1 MGLILL
7 SFLVFPA
14 FIANI
19 LIVRSRFRGVAG
31 LRITEGISLSFAAY
45 ALCQSL
51 ALAFISAA
59 AMPHLSHNLIKVS
72 AFFFALSYLLVF
84 VFVLDFPVALP
95 RWIRVIGGLL
105 ATAAAALALWRIVFS
120 TDYIL
125 ATVRA
130 GSDIVRVDGSA
141 YGLINNLETGLAAL
155 SAAILLARS
164 FTFASRI
171 QRQRALVG
179 FAGIVLG
186 AGFIWILPQLVVS
199 RSVVRSVFALT
210 PVAALVLAT
219 VVTYSFYL
227 SRLFDWRSIG
237 RRLFYFGLLTL
248 VVGLPTGL
256 AIYVLTLLRIVSETV
271 PLVGTFVVFFIS
283 LFLARAFSARFLER
297 AGSFGEYREE
307 LESGLAHIDLSE
319 GRDLVLGK
327 LYGLLSNALD
337 FSDFTV
343 LIEDDQGSLRSVFSP
358 TGGKA
363 NIEKGSDLAIALDR
377 SDATVLLKSE
387 ALAHP
392 AYADVRAEFMGLFE
406 NLNAEAFIL
415 AREGRHIIGA
425 FILGARRTGADF
437 TDYDYDTFKS
447 IYGKLFVF
455 AYYLKNVARESLLY
469 TVDREIAL
477 SDQIIR
483 FALEKVD
490 PFEHPK
496 ADAAWALRYM
506 RTLGGDF
513 IDFVRLSP
521 DRWFFVMGDVSGKG
535 LSASMNMLILKSM
548 IRTFLRV
555 EKDFVGLVSRIN
567 TFIKDNLPRG
577 NFFAGIFGYFDL
589 SKDAFYYINCGIPA
603 LLLYSPSFESF
614 IEVQGEGKI
623 LGFVRD
629 IKPYLKP
636 RKLIMPTGCVL
647 VAATDGITDSENLRG
662 ERFGKERLRRSIQER
677 LGEPAN
683 AIVDGTLEDLLS
695 FSDRKQ
701 DDDLTLFVI
710 KFPNRSAK

>member
-1 MGLILL
+1 MGLTLL

-14 FIANI
+14 FLANI
-19 LIVRSRFRGVAG
+19 LVVRARFRGVAG
-31 LRITEGISLSFAAY
+31 LRITEGISLAFALY

-51 ALAFISAA
+51 ALSFVSMAVLPQASQG
-59 AMPHLSHNLIKVS
+59 LIKTS
-72 AFFFALSYLLVF
+72 AFLFALGYLLVF
-84 VFVLDFPVALP
+84 IFVLEFPIALP
-95 RWIRVIGGLL
+95 RPMRIAGGFL
-105 ATAAAALALWRIVFS
+105 ALGAAALALWRIVFT

-130 GSDIVRVDGSA
+130 GSDIVRVDGPQYS
-141 YGLINNLETGLAAL
+141 LINNLETGLAAI
-155 SAAILLARS
+155 SAAVLLVRS
-164 FTFASRI
+164 FGMKSRI
-171 QRQRALVG
+171 QRQRALVA
-179 FAGIVLG
+179 FAGIVVG
-186 AGFIWILPQLVVS
+186 AGFVWALPQLVVS

-219 VVTYSFYL
+219 VVTYAFYL

-237 RRLFYFGLLTL
+237 RRMAYYSFLTL
-248 VVGLPTGL
+248 VVGLPTGF
-256 AIYVLTLLRIVSETV
+256 AVYVLSLLGGLSRTI
-271 PLVGTFVVFFIS
+271 PLLGSFIVFFIA
-283 LFLARAFSARFLER
+283 LFAARAFSARFLER
-297 AGSFGEYREE
+297 AASFGEYRED
-307 LESGLAHIDLSE
+307 LESGLAHIDLAE
-319 GRDLVLGK
+319 GRDSVLGR
-327 LYGLLSNALD
+327 LYALLSEALD

-343 LIEDDQGSLRSVFSP
+343 LIEDDQGALKSVFSP

-363 NIEKGSDLAIALDR
+363 VIERGSALAIALDR

-392 AYADVRAEFMGLFE
+392 AYEDVRAEFIQVFE

-490 PFEHPK
+490 RFEHPK
-496 ADAAWALRYM
+496 ADASWALRYM

-513 IDFVRLSP
+513 IDFVKLSP

-555 EKDFVGLVSRIN
+555 EKDFVSLVSRIN
-567 TFIKDNLPRG
+567 TFIKDNLPKG
-577 NFFAGIFGYFDL
+577 NFFAGVFGYFDL

-603 LLLYSPSFESF
+603 LLLYSPSFDAF
-614 IEVQGEGKI
+614 IEVQGEGRI

-636 RKLIMPTGCVL
+636 RKLIMPPGCTL

-662 ERFGKERLRRSIQER
+662 ERFGKERLRRSVNDR
-677 LGEPAN
+677 LAQGSK
-683 AIVDGTLEDLLS
+683 AIVDGVLDDLLQ
-695 FSDRKQ
+695 FSDHKQ

-710 KFPNRSAK
+710 KFPPRSAQ

>member
-1 MGLILL
+1 MGLTLL

-14 FIANI
+14 FLANI
-19 LIVRSRFRGVAG
+19 LIVRRRFRGAEG
-31 LRITEGISLSFAAY
+31 LRITEGVSLSFAIY
-45 ALCQSL
+45 ALLQSL
-51 ALAFISAA
+51 SLAFISAA
-59 AMPHLSHNLIKVS
+59 AMPHLSHNLIKTS
-72 AFFFALSYLLVF
+72 AFFFGLSYILIF
-84 VFVLDFPVALP
+84 VFVLDFPVPLP
-95 RWIRVIGGLL
+95 RAVRIVGGIL
-105 ATAAAALALWRIVFS
+105 ATAAAALALWRIVF
-120 TDYIL
+120 TPDYIL

-130 GSDIVRVDGSA
+130 GSDIVRVDGPQ

-164 FTFASRI
+164 LGIKSRI
-171 QRQRALVG
+171 QRQRGLVA
-179 FAGIVLG
+179 FAGVVVG
-186 AGFIWILPQLVVS
+186 AGFIWLLPQLVVS

-210 PVAALVLAT
+210 PVAALVLAS
-219 VVTYSFYL
+219 VVTYAFYL
-227 SRLFDWRSIG
+227 SRIFDWRSIG
-237 RRLFYFGLLTL
+237 RQLAYYALLTL
-248 VVGLPTGL
+248 VVGLPTGFVV
-256 AIYVLTLLRIVSETV
+256 YVLTLLRIVSETV
-271 PLVGTFVVFFIS
+271 PLVGTFLVFFVS
-283 LFLARAFSARFLER
+283 LYLARGFSARFLAR
-297 AGSFGEYREE
+297 SGAPGEYREE
-307 LESGLAHIDLSE
+307 LESGLAHIDLAE

-327 LYGLLSNALD
+327 LYKLLSAALD

-343 LIEDDQGSLRSVFSP
+343 LIEDDQGSLKSVFSP
-358 TGGKA
+358 QGSKA
-363 NIEKGSDLAIALDR
+363 LIEKGSDLAVALDR
-377 SDATVLLKSE
+377 SGATVLLKSE

-392 AYADVRAEFMGLFE
+392 AYEDVRAEFMSLFE
-406 NLNAEAFIL
+406 SLNAEAFIL

-490 PFEHPK
+490 TFRHPK
-496 ADAAWALRYM
+496 VDAAWALRYM

-555 EKDFVGLVSRIN
+555 EKDFVSLVSRIN
-567 TFIKDNLPRG
+567 SFIKENLPRG

-589 SKDAFYYINCGIPA
+589 AKDAFYYINCGIPA
-603 LLLYSPSFESF
+603 LLLYSPSFDAF

-636 RKLIMPTGCVL
+636 RKLVLPPGCVL

-662 ERFGKERLRRSIQER
+662 ERFGKERLRRSIQDR
-677 LGEPAN
+677 LGQASNE
-683 AIVDGTLEDLLS
+683 IVGGVLDDLLS

-710 KFPNRSAK
+710 KFPPRSAE